1 MATLH
6 TKSIKRI
13 REAIDFLNNNQRPI
27 TIQLEGKA
35 TGFASRIVKVDHGDL
50 LSRFETGGKLVIGM
64 LSPQEGNDLIQSR
77 SPIRVR
83 FSLGKSECEFDSYY
97 VTESVEPPCFG
108 HMITYPEAL
117 TIVDRRTDNRN
128 AIGTEREP
136 LFVHAKLTM
145 RTGGSQEKS
154 YDLKVFDISETGV
167 GFLVGEE
174 HTDLLERTR
183 IGDRLGEVELYATW
197 TMVRVDGTVRH
208 KSKVREGE
216 YSGYHILGIE
226 LDEKLEHYV

>member
-1 MATLH
+1 MTTLR
-6 TKSIKRI
+6 TNNIKRI
-13 REAIDFLNNNQRPI
+13 REAIDFVNNNRRPI
-27 TIQLEGKA
+27 TVQIEGEA
-35 TGFASRIVKVDHGDL
+35 TGFASKIVKVDHGDV
-50 LSRFETGGKLVIGM
+50 LSRFGTGGRLIIDW
-64 LSPQEGNDLIQSR
+64 LSPQKGNDLIQSR

-83 FSLGKSECEFDSYY
+83 FSLGKSECEFTSYY
-97 VTESVEPPCFG
+97 VTKSVEPPYFG

-117 TIVDRRTDNRN
+117 IIVDRRMDNRN

-145 RTGGSQEKS
+145 RISGSQEKS
-154 YDLKVFDISETGV
+154 YDLKVFDVSEKGV
-167 GFLVGEE
+167 GLLVSEE
-174 HTDLLERTR
+174 QSDLLERTG
-183 IGDRLGEVELYATW
+183 IGDRLKEVELYATW

-208 KSKVREGE
+208 KSRVREGE